1 MKGAARAGGV
11 FVVLFTCGL
20 VGLGDLLGSFADSD
34 RTFVDHFADGGNRA
48 KEIAGSY
55 LLVLA
60 GASLVWFANALAAS
74 TDDRRTPIIVS
85 ASLAAGGMIVAG
97 LALMTVPLSISFA
110 DLTDDTPF
118 GAGQAVLPQFGSV
131 ALTVGAMLP
140 AAAFVIVVARTP
152 SLLPRWL
159 SLAGYPVAALLL
171 VALAVAPMLLLS
183 IWIAAVSVTLWRH
196 ATPIPLGHP

>member
-1 MKGAARAGGV
+1 MKSAARAGAV

-34 RTFVDHFADGGNRA
+34 HTFVDHFADGGNRA

-60 GASLVWFANALAAS
+60 GASFVWFANALAAVKN
-74 TDDRRTPIIVS
+74 DRRTPIIVT
-85 ASLAAGGMIVAG
+85 ASLSAGSMIVAG
-97 LALMTVPLSISFA
+97 LASMTVPLSISFA
-110 DLTDDTPF
+110 DLSDDTPF
-118 GAGQAVLPQFGSV
+118 GEGQAVLPQFGSV
-131 ALTVGAMLP
+131 ALTIGAMLP

-159 SLAGYPVAALLL
+159 SLTGYPVAALLL
-171 VALAVAPMLLLS
+171 VAITVAPMLLFS
-183 IWIAAVSVTLWRH
+183 IWIAAVSVTLWRQRS
-196 ATPIPLGHP
+196 PIALGQP

>member
-1 MKGAARAGGV
+1 MKGAAKAGGV

-34 RTFVDHFADGGNRA
+34 RTFVDHFADGGTRA

-60 GASLVWFANALAAS
+60 GASFVWFANALTAAR
-74 TDDRRTPIIVS
+74 DDRRTPIIIT

-110 DLTDDTPF
+110 DISNDTPF
-118 GAGQAVLPQFGSV
+118 RAAQAVLPQFGSV

-196 ATPIPLGHP
+196 DTPIPLGHP